1 MPHAPRDSPGFQ
13 QVVLGVTEQDV
24 GLPPLGESGVRM
36 LVRDVPFEWAFAW
49 TARIDA
55 EIRNGQ
61 LNARAAAAQCESI
74 AATFHGHPKQQ
85 ELLGLVAKEGRE
97 FFNTPYVHAL
107 QRLLVLDARDGS
119 QEVAGDLRR
128 LQDALLGVCNVVSLE
143 STRPLDF
150 DPDHYVALMVRS
162 GVVNTTESMVDAIT
176 RAYTIYHE
184 MPRRPDAPAMPNY
197 CSPELWAPDAERG
210 VSVHER
216 FMIGMAV
223 MGNVGVW
230 DEKLPSRERPTGV
243 PPDYFVQLA
252 RELDSKDSQRLSC
265 AISGDRAFFRQMFR
279 REKPE
284 LATNAL
290 NIIPFQV
297 RPLLAQT
304 GGGYLLSSTN
314 ALASWMTRGV
324 HYACLTPHEGTPT
337 AHAFLTYVGRL
348 FEAYAVELLQSAHN
362 GQSAVRVLDEHSY
375 DAGGSQTSD
384 IAIADGSDLVL
395 LEIEAHRF
403 TKEALL
409 SGDSKLALKEL
420 DTMIVSKAR
429 QIDRCIMALRRPEAP
444 ATLPGVRM
452 SDIERIWPVVVI
464 EGGITQNALLWEH
477 LAKRLDGTLQQ
488 TGVQRLAVMSMNEL
502 EAAAGFIEHGHRLAM
517 LLHRWKFGSCKD
529 TDFTYYCSITPGLQ
543 RHYRARLVRERWQ
556 SLTEEVNSVFSKK
569 TQNPRQTIRTAHPGK
584 D

>member
-1 MPHAPRDSPGFQ
+1 MSHAPRETPGFQ
-13 QVVLGVTEQDV
+13 QVVLGVIEQDV
-24 GLPPLGESGVRM
+24 GLPPLGEPGVRA
-36 LVRDVPFEWAFAW
+36 LIRDVSFEWAFSL

-61 LNARAAAAQCESI
+61 LNARAAAAQCESV
-74 AATFHGHPKQQ
+74 AAVFHGHPKQQ
-85 ELLGLVAKEGRE
+85 DLLRLVATEDRE
-97 FFNTPYVHAL
+97 LFNTPYLHTL

-119 QEVAGDLRR
+119 QEAAGDLRR
-128 LQDALLGVCNVVSLE
+128 LQDALLGVCNAVSPP
-143 STRPLDF
+143 SARPLEY

-197 CSPELWAPDAERG
+197 CSPELWAPDHERG

-223 MGNVGVW
+223 MGHVGVW
-230 DEKLPSRERPTGV
+230 DAKLPSRERPTGV
-243 PPDYFVQLA
+243 PPDYFDQLA
-252 RELDSKDSQRLSC
+252 KELYSDDSQRLSR
-265 AISGDRAFFRQMFR
+265 AISGDRAFFRRMFR

-284 LATNAL
+284 SAANAL
-290 NIIPFQV
+290 NVIPFQV

-304 GGGYLLSSTN
+304 SGGYLLSSTN
-314 ALASWMTRGV
+314 ALASMTRGV
-324 HYACLTPHEGTPT
+324 HYACLTPHEDTPT
-337 AHAFLTYVGRL
+337 AQAFLTYVGRL
-348 FEAYAVELLQSAHN
+348 FEAYAVELLQSAHD
-362 GQSAVRVLDEHSY
+362 GQSEVKVLGEHSY
-375 DAGGSQTSD
+375 DAGGSKTSD
-384 IAIADGSDLVL
+384 IAIADGKDLVL

-420 DTMIVSKAR
+420 DTMIVSKAQ
-429 QIDRCIMALRRPEAP
+429 QIDQCITALRRPEAP

-477 LAKRLDGTLQQ
+477 LSKRLDGTLQQ
-488 TGVQRLAVMSMNEL
+488 AGVQRLAVMSMNEL

-529 TDFTYYCSITPGLQ
+529 TDFTYYCSTTPGLQ
-543 RHYRARLVRERWQ
+543 RHYRARLVRERWKR
-556 SLTEEVNSVFSKK
+556 LTEEVNSVFSGK
-569 TQNPRQTIRTAHPGK
+569 TQNSRQTSRNADPGK